1 VVAGGNAVVD
11 IHALLASLEGSG
23 LATRIRDSLF
33 IFPLLESIH
42 VIGLTLVFG
51 TILIL
56 DLRLLGLA
64 STGRSVQRIASEI
77 LTWTWAAFAL
87 TAVTGALMFI
97 TNAAVYYDN
106 VFFRAKAALL
116 VLAGI
121 NMVVFE
127 VTDRRKIHDWDRA
140 PSAPPAGRLVA
151 VLSLLIWVAII
162 VAGRMIGFTTSR
174 ATTVAPAPADVNF
187 EDVFGAPTDPG
198 SPATPP
204 AK

>member
-1 VVAGGNAVVD
+1 MVAGGYKVVD
-11 IHALLASLEGSG
+11 MHAFLGWLEGSG
-23 LATRIRDSLF
+23 LAGRIRDSLF
-33 IFPLLESIH
+33 IFPLLESVH
-42 VIGLTLVFG
+42 VIGLTIVFG

-64 STGRSVQRIASEI
+64 SAGRSVQRIASDV

-121 NMVVFE
+121 NMAAFE
-127 VTDRRKIHDWDRA
+127 ITARRTIHDWDRA
-140 PSAPPAGRLVA
+140 PSAPPAGRAVA
-151 VLSLLIWVAII
+151 ILSLVIWVGVI
-162 VAGRMIGFTTSR
+162 VTGRMIGFTTSR
-174 ATTVAPAPADVNF
+174 AAVTTPAPADTNF
-187 EDVFGAPTDPG
+187 EDIFAAP
-198 SPATPP
+198 
-204 AK
+204 K

>member
-1 VVAGGNAVVD
+1 MD

-77 LTWTWAAFAL
+77 LPWTWAAFAL

-106 VFFRAKAALL
+106 AFFRAKAALL
-116 VLAGI
+116 VLAGL
-121 NMVVFE
+121 NMVAFE
-127 VTDRRKIHDWDRA
+127 VTARRTIHDWDRA
-140 PSAPPAGRLVA
+140 PSAPPAGRFVA
-151 VLSLLIWVAII
+151 VLSLVIWLAVI
-162 VAGRMIGFTTSR
+162 VTGRMIGFTTSR
-174 ATTVAPAPADVNF
+174 ATTVAPPPADINF
-187 EDVFGAPTDPG
+187 EDVFG
-198 SPATPP
+198 SP
-204 AK
+204 K

>member
-1 VVAGGNAVVD
+1 VD
-11 IHALLASLEGSG
+11 IHTLLGSLEGSG

-56 DLRLLGLA
+56 DLRLLGVA

-77 LTWTWAAFAL
+77 LTWTWAAFAV
-87 TAVTGALMFI
+87 TAGTGVLMFI

-116 VLAGI
+116 VLAGV
-121 NMVVFE
+121 NMVAFE
-127 VTDRRKIHDWDRA
+127 FTGRRTMHNWDRA
-140 PSAPPAGRLVA
+140 RSAPPAARAAA
-151 VLSLLIWVAII
+151 VLSLIIWVAVI

-174 ATTVAPAPADVNF
+174 AAGVTPPPADVNF
-187 EDVFGAPTDPG
+187 EDLFGAPADSGNAPAAPSPG
-198 SPATPP
+198 
-204 AK
+204 K